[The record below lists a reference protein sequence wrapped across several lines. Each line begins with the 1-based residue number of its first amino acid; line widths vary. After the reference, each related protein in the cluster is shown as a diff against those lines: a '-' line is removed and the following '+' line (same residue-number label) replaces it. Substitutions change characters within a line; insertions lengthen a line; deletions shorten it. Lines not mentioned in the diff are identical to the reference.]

1 MAKFEATIGRIFRR
15 RFVCKN
21 CKTKI
26 RTDAGK
32 ILQKKVSCPKC
43 GGKAFR
49 PVRKK

>member
-1 MAKFEATIGRIFRR
+1 MAKFDAAQGRIYRR

-26 RTDAGK
+26 RTDASK
-32 ILQKKVSCPKC
+32 IIQKKVGCPKC

-49 PVRKK
+49 PLRKK